1 MMGQTPRA
9 MPVLG
14 MMLAFKNSASAVLAD
29 IPAQV
34 IQVWPPVHAGD
45 HLVTLEYAR
54 PVKFKDAF
62 IRHIDAFVSDLYPPM
77 E

>member
-1 MMGQTPRA
+1 

-45 HLVTLEYAR
+45 HLVTLEYAQ
-54 PVKFKDAF
+54 PVKFKDTF
-62 IRHIDAFVSDLYPPM
+62 IRHIDAFVSDLYQPAERQSDWAM
-77 E
+77 A